1 LNLVRGNIGK
11 YRLIHGEGVMM
22 VQKIAE
28 PLKEQNEEL
37 GHRGQ
42 VATSMI
48 DKIIGRSKAD
58 RRAID
63 MLDEDQKEYIKRN
76 AKAFLAARM
85 KKIKRRDK

>member
-1 LNLVRGNIGK
+1 
-11 YRLIHGEGVMM
+11 MM

-28 PLKEQNEEL
+28 PLKEQNDEL

-63 MLDEDQKEYIKRN
+63 MLDEDQKEYILKERKSVFSGAN
-76 AKAFLAARM
+76 EKNE
-85 KKIKRRDK
+85 KT